1 MEELKLN
8 MINNDD
14 DDDDD
19 DDDNNNNNNN
29 NRFTETRKYCVDVH
43 RGIVS
48 SHGER
53 DPL

>member
-8 MINNDD
+8 MINDD

-19 DDDNNNNNNN
+19 HNNNNNNN
-29 NRFTETRKYCVDVH
+29 NKFTETRKYCVDVH

-53 DPL
+53 YPL